1 MIMRQKTRYSR
12 GRRGGPCYCCGTDEI
27 RSIVVMGQ
35 GAQDLRTFDYYLTTV
50 LKDTKKTGSHCAA
63 TASRFAPFFLNICA
77 KLLEPLGHQRSSLD
91 GLITPTLK
99 AAGSNPVGRTKRK
112 PLRFYASRVF
122 IFPCRV
128 FFGVISCDVSRKSSV
143 SKNTDCNPEPSGV

>member
-12 GRRGGPCYCCGTDEI
+12 GRRSGPCYCCGTDEI
-27 RSIVVMGQ
+27 RNIVGLGQ
-35 GAQDLRTFDYYLTTV
+35 GAQDLRTPDYYLTTV

-77 KLLEPLGHQRSSLD
+77 KPLKPLGHQRSSVD

-99 AAGSNPVGRTKRK
+99 AAGSNPVGRTTKRH
-112 PLRFYASRVF
+112 LR
-122 IFPCRV
+122 
-128 FFGVISCDVSRKSSV
+128 K
-143 SKNTDCNPEPSGV
+143 

>member
-1 MIMRQKTRYSR
+1 MIIRQKARHSR
-12 GRRGGPCYCCGTDEI
+12 GRGSGPRCCGGTDEI

-35 GAQDLRTFDYYLTTV
+35 GAQDLRTLDYYLTTV

-77 KLLEPLGHQRSSLD
+77 KLLEPLGHQRSSVD

-99 AAGSNPVGRTKRK
+99 AAGSNPVGRTKN
-112 PLRFYASRVF
+112 SV
-122 IFPCRV
+122 
-128 FFGVISCDVSRKSSV
+128 KSSDFTEFLCKIV
-143 SKNTDCNPEPSGV
+143 LMV